1 MDHLLR
7 DLRNGLRSLTSKP
20 GFTFVA
26 VLTLALGIGVNTM
39 MFSVVKGVL
48 LTPLPYEDPDR
59 LVLIRVSIEARPSL
73 PSLSPPEVID
83 FRERTQ
89 MFESFGAIRDNSA
102 TLTGAGDPQQLQIG
116 AITPNFLDVLGVQPM
131 LGRGFEPADGTQ
143 GAARTVILSYAL
155 WQRSFGGDPRII
167 GDAIVLNGQ
176 PTTIIGILP
185 QEMQLLLPREAG
197 LPKRLDAWSPFGFD
211 FRSAPRFRWMRG
223 VGRLRESV
231 TLAKAA
237 EAANRLAVELIAE
250 FPAYQSQRFEYLV
263 RPLHADL
270 VRDARTPIVIL
281 FGVVG
286 FVMLIACANVAGLLL
301 VRAAERDQELCTRA
315 ALGAS
320 RGHLVRQLLTEA
332 LLLASIG
339 GALGLILAQWGVA
352 LLVGMAPEMI
362 PRLDAVALDADVL
375 SFTVAASGLTV
386 LLFGVVPAFRAS
398 QTDVGTALRS
408 GSRSSGHGRTTL
420 LRKALVTFE
429 IAVSVLLLVGAG
441 LMIRSFLTLQQTRPG
456 FDPEALVTF
465 QLALPFGSYGSPEE
479 VSTFYATLADR
490 VESLPGIDG
499 LGGSFPLPLSGRF
512 WTNDYAYDTA
522 TEESW
527 GALESDHH
535 IVLPGYFESVGAHL
549 LAGRTFT
556 WEDNAEARKIVI
568 VDERL
573 ANKAWPDV
581 DPIGKRLKVLLP
593 RDQREWL
600 EVVGV
605 IEHIRQD
612 HPGVSG
618 REQTYLPESLW
629 PQWSMPLTVRSQLP
643 TEQVVASVR
652 QQVRRLDADLALFQ
666 TRKMRDYFDET
677 VASNRFVM
685 LLMTLFAL
693 LAALL
698 AAVGLYGTISYAVA
712 QRHREFGIRVALGA
726 RPGELQRLVLR
737 QGLTLAAFGIAA
749 GVFASVWLGRFVDT
763 LLFGVSAVDLP
774 TFAAMALAVAAL
786 SALAS
791 YLPARRATQIQPIE
805 VLKAE

>member
-1 MDHLLR
+1 MEDLLQDVR
-7 DLRNGLRSLTSKP
+7 YGLRSLTSKP

-26 VLTLALGIGVNTM
+26 VLTLTLGIGVNTM

-59 LVLIRVSIEARPSL
+59 LVLIRVSIEARASL

-89 MFESFGAIRDNSA
+89 IFESFGAIRDNSA
-102 TLTGAGDPQQLQIG
+102 TLTGTGEPEQLQIG
-116 AITPNFLDVLGVQPM
+116 AITPNFLDVLGVQPL
-131 LGRGFEPADGTQ
+131 LGRGFEPEDGAR
-143 GAARTVILSYAL
+143 GAARTVVLSYGL
-155 WQRSFGGDPRII
+155 WQRRFAGDPRIV

-176 PTTIIGILP
+176 ATTIIGVLP

-223 VGRLRESV
+223 VGRLRQSV
-231 TLAKAA
+231 TLAQAG
-237 EAANRLAVELIAE
+237 EAADRLAAELIAE
-250 FPAYQSQRFEYLV
+250 FPLYQQQRFEYLV
-263 RPLHADL
+263 RPLHGDL
-270 VRDARTPIVIL
+270 VRDARTPVVVL

-320 RGHLVRQLLTEA
+320 RGRIVRQLLTEA
-332 LLLASIG
+332 LLLGSVG
-339 GALGLILAQWGVA
+339 GVLGLILAQWGVS
-352 LLVGMAPEMI
+352 LLVGTAPDII
-362 PRLDAVALDADVL
+362 PRLDAVALDATVL
-375 SFTVAASGLTV
+375 TFTVAASGLTV

-398 QTDVGTALRS
+398 RTDVGAALRS
-408 GSRSSGHGRTTL
+408 GSRSSGDARTTL

-429 IAVSVLLLVGAG
+429 IAASVLLLVGAG

-456 FDPEALVTF
+456 FNPEGLVTF
-465 QLALPFGSYGSPEE
+465 QLALPFGRYGPEKA
-479 VSTFYATLADR
+479 SAFFGTLAER
-490 VESLPGIDG
+490 IESVPGIDA

-522 TEESW
+522 SEESW

-535 IVLPGYFESVGAHL
+535 IVLPGYFESIGAHL

-568 VDERL
+568 VDEQL
-573 ANKAWPDV
+573 ANKAWPGL
-581 DPIGKRLKVLLP
+581 DPIGQRLKVLLP
-593 RDQREWL
+593 NDRREWL

-618 REQTYLPESLW
+618 REQTYLTESLW
-629 PQWSMPLTVRSQLP
+629 PQGGLPLTVRSDLP
-643 TEQVVASVR
+643 PEQVVAAVR
-652 QQVRRLDADLALFQ
+652 QQVRELDPDLAVFQ
-666 TRKMRDYFDET
+666 TRTMLDYFDET
-677 VASNRFVM
+677 VAGNRFVAF
-685 LLMTLFAL
+685 LMTLFAL

-712 QRHREFGIRVALGA
+712 QRHREFGIRIALGA
-726 RPGELQRLVLR
+726 RPAELQRLVLR
-737 QGLTLAAFGIAA
+737 QGLALSAFGIAA
-749 GVFASVWLGRFVDT
+749 GVVASVWLGRFIDT

-786 SALAS
+786 SALAC